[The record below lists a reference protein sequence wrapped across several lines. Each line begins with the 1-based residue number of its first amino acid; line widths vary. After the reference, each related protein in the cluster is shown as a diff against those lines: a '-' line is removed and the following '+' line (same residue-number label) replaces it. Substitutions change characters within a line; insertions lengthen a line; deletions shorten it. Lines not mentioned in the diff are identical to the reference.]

1 MSEWAKA
8 SLECYSCGLY
18 LYGEEPAI
26 MTICDDC
33 KNFPLDKD
41 SPMEDKLHEIIQWLT
56 QDYYDLLPDNIQHQ
70 IDTQLNLMGFTEEY
84 FEKLREKD
92 DGKRT

>member
-18 LYGEEPAI
+18 LYGKEPAI

-92 DGKRT
+92 DYQG

>member
-56 QDYYDLLPDNIQHQ
+56 QDYYDLLPDKIQWQ

-92 DGKRT
+92 DYQG